1 MQKEQFDITGMT
13 CSACSTRV
21 EKSVAKL
28 PGIKEV
34 SVNLL
39 KNSMVASYDESV
51 LDTAGIVQA
60 VEKAGY
66 GAIPKASAQNKSRTT
81 TPAAKPEVS
90 TAQVEYKQMK
100 QRLLLSALF
109 TIPLFYISMGHMMGW
124 PLPSSLLGME
134 NAISFAFTQFLLLI
148 PVVFINFKYYRMG
161 FKTLF
166 HGSPNMDSL
175 IAIGSSAAI
184 VYGIYAMNTMNKNP
198 ITNATGLSA
207 IIPKDNDGYCTVY
220 KMDCEDGLGLM
231 TVYQV
236 YPGIQLIYNDFEA
249 TSCYWDGTIDKNV
262 LEINHCREGREG
274 SVLQSGSCLYLGE
287 GDLSIHTMDNCASE
301 MAFPLRHYRGI
312 SVVLDLELVS
322 QNPPGILAESGIG
335 IADFKN
341 KFCADGACFV
351 MRAKDEIEHIFSEL
365 YSVPDRLQ
373 KPYFMLKVQELLL
386 FLCMVDVNKEK
397 QRELYTSP
405 QVEIV
410 RDIHKRLISNLQER
424 PTIEELSKEY
434 LINTATLKDTFKGV
448 YGQPIGT
455 YMKVY
460 RMKQAAALLRQ
471 TQATIAEIASQVGYE
486 NQSKF
491 ATAFRDVMKIAP
503 AEYRKQN
510 SGD

>member
-1 MQKEQFDITGMT
+1 MRKNYIIKDARRILAEQIRDNG
-13 CSACSTRV
+13 
-21 EKSVAKL
+21 
-28 PGIKEV
+28 
-34 SVNLL
+34 
-39 KNSMVASYDESV
+39 
-51 LDTAGIVQA
+51 
-60 VEKAGY
+60 
-66 GAIPKASAQNKSRTT
+66 
-81 TPAAKPEVS
+81 
-90 TAQVEYKQMK
+90 
-100 QRLLLSALF
+100 
-109 TIPLFYISMGHMMGW
+109 
-124 PLPSSLLGME
+124 
-134 NAISFAFTQFLLLI
+134 
-148 PVVFINFKYYRMG
+148 
-161 FKTLF
+161 
-166 HGSPNMDSL
+166 
-175 IAIGSSAAI
+175 
-184 VYGIYAMNTMNKNP
+184 MNTMNKNP

-424 PTIEELSKEY
+424 PTIEEISKEAPRTSSEENHSVISTSIT
-434 LINTATLKDTFKGV
+434 LTCSTLRVTPFSPAITLPVAKGFSFNTSATVRAISHPLLSCYTSAGV
-448 YGQPIGT
+448 RVT
-455 YMKVY
+455 TSRKVSW
-460 RMKQAAALLRQ
+460 
-471 TQATIAEIASQVGYE
+471 TI
-486 NQSKF
+486 
-491 ATAFRDVMKIAP
+491 
-503 AEYRKQN
+503 
-510 SGD
+510 

>member
-1 MQKEQFDITGMT
+1 
-13 CSACSTRV
+13 
-21 EKSVAKL
+21 
-28 PGIKEV
+28 
-34 SVNLL
+34 
-39 KNSMVASYDESV
+39 
-51 LDTAGIVQA
+51 
-60 VEKAGY
+60 
-66 GAIPKASAQNKSRTT
+66 
-81 TPAAKPEVS
+81 
-90 TAQVEYKQMK
+90 
-100 QRLLLSALF
+100 
-109 TIPLFYISMGHMMGW
+109 
-124 PLPSSLLGME
+124 
-134 NAISFAFTQFLLLI
+134 
-148 PVVFINFKYYRMG
+148 
-161 FKTLF
+161 
-166 HGSPNMDSL
+166 
-175 IAIGSSAAI
+175 
-184 VYGIYAMNTMNKNP
+184 
-198 ITNATGLSA
+198 
-207 IIPKDNDGYCTVY
+207 
-220 KMDCEDGLGLM
+220 MDCEDGLGLM

-341 KFCADGACFV
+341 KFCADGSCFV

-410 RDIHKRLISNLQER
+410 WDIHKRLISNLQER

>member
-1 MQKEQFDITGMT
+1 MKQALDTRTKLLTKNPWPLMIELSIPAVLGMVVVGLYNMMDSIFVGQMVGDVQMGAISVSYPLT
-13 CSACSTRV
+13 LINAGSAAMLGVGS
-21 EKSVAKL
+21 A
-28 PGIKEV
+28 
-34 SVNLL
+34 
-39 KNSMVASYDESV
+39 SV
-51 LDTAGIVQA
+51 LSR
-60 VEKAGY
+60 
-66 GAIPKASAQNKSRTT
+66 AIGKKDENTIKKIMGNLVAM
-81 TPAAKPEVS
+81 V
-90 TAQVEYKQMK
+90 
-100 QRLLLSALF
+100 LLLSVIYTVVGMVFTRQLLSLTGASDNILNYAEKYLRIVFAGSLF
-109 TIPLFYISMGHMMGW
+109 VNFFQSANMVIRGEGQLKRAMTIIASGAILNIILDPIFIS
-124 PLPSSLLGME
+124 
-134 NAISFAFTQFLLLI
+134 
-148 PVVFINFKYYRMG
+148 
-161 FKTLF
+161 
-166 HGSPNMDSL
+166 
-175 IAIGSSAAI
+175 
-184 VYGIYAMNTMNKNP
+184 
-198 ITNATGLSA
+198 
-207 IIPKDNDGYCTVY
+207 
-220 KMDCEDGLGLM
+220 
-231 TVYQV
+231 
-236 YPGIQLIYNDFEA
+236 
-249 TSCYWDGTIDKNV
+249 
-262 LEINHCREGREG
+262 INHCREGREG

>member
-1 MQKEQFDITGMT
+1 
-13 CSACSTRV
+13 
-21 EKSVAKL
+21 
-28 PGIKEV
+28 
-34 SVNLL
+34 
-39 KNSMVASYDESV
+39 
-51 LDTAGIVQA
+51 
-60 VEKAGY
+60 
-66 GAIPKASAQNKSRTT
+66 
-81 TPAAKPEVS
+81 
-90 TAQVEYKQMK
+90 
-100 QRLLLSALF
+100 
-109 TIPLFYISMGHMMGW
+109 
-124 PLPSSLLGME
+124 
-134 NAISFAFTQFLLLI
+134 
-148 PVVFINFKYYRMG
+148 
-161 FKTLF
+161 
-166 HGSPNMDSL
+166 
-175 IAIGSSAAI
+175 
-184 VYGIYAMNTMNKNP
+184 MNKNP

-249 TSCYWDGTIDKNV
+249 TSCYW
-262 LEINHCREGREG
+262 
-274 SVLQSGSCLYLGE
+274 
-287 GDLSIHTMDNCASE
+287 
-301 MAFPLRHYRGI
+301 
-312 SVVLDLELVS
+312 
-322 QNPPGILAESGIG
+322 
-335 IADFKN
+335 
-341 KFCADGACFV
+341 
-351 MRAKDEIEHIFSEL
+351 
-365 YSVPDRLQ
+365 
-373 KPYFMLKVQELLL
+373 ELLL